1 MRRVFEVKNGVLT
14 FYGEEYRE
22 VVVPDGVCVIDNGVF
37 CGCFEIHKINIPDS
51 VVIIEDFAFHKCS
64 GLREIS
70 LPKNLQYIGK
80 QAFAKCVNL
89 SEIIIPESVRAIGEK
104 AFYGCKNL
112 QTVRCLGNP
121 LISKKAF
128 YNTPFGANKQHEEM
142 LWTNYLR

>member
-1 MRRVFEVKNGVLT
+1 MKNGVLT
-14 FYGEEYRE
+14 FYGEEYSE

-51 VVIIEDFAFHKCS
+51 V
-64 GLREIS
+64 
-70 LPKNLQYIGK
+70 
-80 QAFAKCVNL
+80 
-89 SEIIIPESVRAIGEK
+89 RAIREK

-121 LISKKAF
+121 VISKKAF